1 MIAINISVA
10 CSRFCLTLRFIH
22 LSWQKK
28 KKTPPTRHCFLFC
41 FTGVARPHL
50 YWLGLRKQKVTVQ
63 VLLQTKKKKKGTQT
77 EVSIDLL
84 TSAVKSCV
92 VKFRE
97 SLEWVG
103 NWRCITFSLKCYFTD
118 VDSIY
123 TLWHCDWLSSIVW
136 RCFTVQIA
144 SKCDSARG
152 FPACVIHTWHF
163 VFFCFFVKCGKCS
176 AWVT

>member
-63 VLLQTKKKKKGTQT
+63 VLLQTKKKEKGNSNWGLNRFADVCREIMCGQVQRIPW
-77 EVSIDLL
+77 VSRQL
-84 TSAVKSCV
+84 TMHHVFFEMLFYRRRLYIHIVALWLI
-92 VKFRE
+92 KFYCME
-97 SLEWVG
+97 MFYG
-103 NWRCITFSLKCYFTD
+103 PDCFKM
-118 VDSIY
+118 
-123 TLWHCDWLSSIVW
+123 WL
-136 RCFTVQIA
+136 CE
-144 SKCDSARG
+144 G
-152 FPACVIHTWHF
+152 FPGLCHPHVT
-163 VFFCFFVKCGKCS
+163 FCFFLFFC
-176 AWVT
+176 